1 MWRNGQHLADTIDA
15 PYQMPRPCDH
25 CAKQLLEAELLPFP
39 KTNSYLVHAPE
50 LLCAACWQRTQRR
63 TSRRQDYKEISDRCL
78 INHNLQQNVS
88 KDVTICTACGES
100 CLPGTNMFECITCDD
115 MWTYCVDCKLA
126 SDLRPSYNQRQH
138 NAQAR
143 ARGNVLY
150 QFIPW
155 RQALKRSMP
164 SVEEKQQEDIKE
176 TREQGEET
184 QGEDNMVTA
193 LTLWI
198 MEELASHFVDIAGN
212 SLRHARILMRTQQR
226 KLETAFRAHLA
237 TLDSEERVVKKRFE
251 LFNVPIA
258 TSSSSTRRRW
268 GRSRGT

>member
-1 MWRNGQHLADTIDA
+1 MRHDGEHPADDA
-15 PYQMPRPCDH
+15 HAPHQVPRPCDH
-25 CAKQLLEAELLPFP
+25 CATVLPESELVPLP
-39 KTNSYLVHAPE
+39 KTSSYLVHAPE
-50 LLCAACWQRTQRR
+50 LLCGPCWQRTRSRSIRR
-63 TSRRQDYKEISDRCL
+63 PKYRAISERCL
-78 INHNLQQNVS
+78 MDHDLQKTVS
-88 KDVTICTACGES
+88 YDIASCIACGAP
-100 CLPGTNMFECITCDD
+100 LLRGTDMFECTTCTD

-155 RQALKRSMP
+155 RPASKRSMP
-164 SVEEKQQEDIKE
+164 FVEEKQQEDIKE
-176 TREQGEET
+176 TREQGEEK
-184 QGEDNMVTA
+184 QGEDNIVTA